1 MFRGKYDM
9 LQLHN
14 SHADIYVPD
23 ALEPEQALSRTT
35 HLAISAHQDDIEI
48 MAFHGIVECF
58 GKADQWFTG
67 VVCTDGA
74 GSPRSGVYADYSDQE
89 MQRVRVLEQ
98 RTAAQIGR
106 YSAMLQL
113 DYPSSALKD
122 SADTRPDDDLVA
134 VLKATRPKVVYVHNP
149 ADKHATHVAVV
160 ASVLRAIRRLP
171 AEERP
176 DVLYGCEVW
185 RNLDWL
191 PDDRK
196 VVLNVSERE
205 GLAASLLGVFD
216 SQVAGGKRYDLATLG
231 RRRANATYLASHATD
246 IVEQATFAV
255 DLSPLL
261 RDDSLDVTTFI
272 MQLIDEFRT
281 SVQQQLAAVL

>member
-1 MFRGKYDM
+1 M
-9 LQLHN
+9 LKLHN
-14 SHADIYVPD
+14 SNADIYIPD
-23 ALEPEQALSRTT
+23 GLDPEQALSRTT
-35 HLAISAHQDDIEI
+35 HLAISAHQDDLEI

-58 GKADQWFTG
+58 GKSEQWFTG

-74 GSPRSGVYADYSDQE
+74 GSPRSGVYADYSNEE
-89 MQRVRVLEQ
+89 MQQVRVQEQ

-106 YSAMLQL
+106 YAAMLQL

-122 SADTRPDDDLVA
+122 QADTRPDDDLVA
-134 VLKATRPKVVYVHNP
+134 ILKATRPKVVYVHNP
-149 ADKHATHVAVV
+149 ADKHPTHVAVT
-160 ASVLRAIRRLP
+160 ASLLRAIRRLP

-176 DVLYGCEVW
+176 ETLYGCEVW
-185 RNLDWL
+185 RDLDWL
-191 PDDRK
+191 PDERK

-231 RRRANATYLASHATD
+231 RRRANATYLSSHATD

-261 RDDSLDVTTFI
+261 RDDSIDITTF
-272 MQLIDEFRT
+272 MLQLIDEFRA
-281 SVQQQLAAVL
+281 SVQQQLAAML